1 MAWVSVLQNDCT
13 MTWSDHHFYLKVLRA
28 CVYQMPYVQS
38 IAVFLLVALNI
49 SGITYIGDLSPAK
62 PFLYLMVL
70 SMVSF
75 FTGIWALFSLFGI
88 TTSYSTLSQF
98 KYNWKSA
105 IFKVQRQF
113 LSAPRQTNSDTA
125 VTKIHPLSD
134 TKIWTSLNT
143 QFNKLSKDFQLW
155 CLDITFADGCD
166 LDKRAGFHHWLN
178 GQLRDH
184 PLPGSLHQQ
193 QGNGHCH

>member
-1 MAWVSVLQNDCT
+1 
-13 MTWSDHHFYLKVLRA
+13 
-28 CVYQMPYVQS
+28 MPYVQS

-113 LSAPRQTNSDTA
+113 LSAPRQMNSDTA
-125 VTKIHPLSD
+125 VTKIHTFL
-134 TKIWTSLNT
+134 T
-143 QFNKLSKDFQLW
+143 QKYGPRGTEHSV
-155 CLDITFADGCD
+155 
-166 LDKRAGFHHWLN
+166 
-178 GQLRDH
+178 
-184 PLPGSLHQQ
+184 
-193 QGNGHCH
+193 

>member
-1 MAWVSVLQNDCT
+1 
-13 MTWSDHHFYLKVLRA
+13 
-28 CVYQMPYVQS
+28 MPYVQS

-105 IFKVQRQF
+105 TFKVISF
-113 LSAPRQTNSDTA
+113 CSSSDE
-125 VTKIHPLSD
+125 
-134 TKIWTSLNT
+134 
-143 QFNKLSKDFQLW
+143 F
-155 CLDITFADGCD
+155 
-166 LDKRAGFHHWLN
+166 
-178 GQLRDH
+178 
-184 PLPGSLHQQ
+184 
-193 QGNGHCH
+193 